1 MKFNAKINSKKSS
14 VGFIG
19 AGNMGLPM
27 IKNLIKAGFNVKVF
41 DWNIK
46 VTKKLEKE
54 KVLAVNNLRAI
65 AKSDFIISMLPNTTD
80 VESVFN
86 NETGINHFLSPG
98 TIVID
103 MSTISST
110 SSMQIGKVLQ
120 KKQIEFLDAPVS
132 GGVKG
137 ATNCTLSIMVGGK
150 KETYKKSLDILNS
163 MGKNVIYAGK
173 SGMGQIFKMCNQIM
187 VGSHI

>member
-1 MKFNAKINSKKSS
+1 MKTNTKINSKKLS

-27 IKNLIKAGFNVKVF
+27 IKNIIEAGFNVKVF

-46 VTKKLEKE
+46 VTKKLDKE
-54 KVLAVNNLRAI
+54 KIIAVNNLRAI

-86 NETGINHFLSPG
+86 NETGINQFLSPG

-103 MSTISST
+103 
-110 SSMQIGKVLQ
+110 
-120 KKQIEFLDAPVS
+120 
-132 GGVKG
+132 
-137 ATNCTLSIMVGGK
+137 LSLI
-150 KETYKKSLDILNS
+150 
-163 MGKNVIYAGK
+163 
-173 SGMGQIFKMCNQIM
+173 
-187 VGSHI
+187 HI